1 MPPARA
7 RAPAGRRSVLGPGRR
22 GHAPQRAPAFNPEPP
37 PLLTA
42 SRPPWCPP
50 PPPPRA
56 RADDGR
62 DNTVPP
68 RTDDARWA
76 ATRGAPGHVS
86 ARGSPPHALTPCAR
100 SSVARS
106 GRPTLAVDGP
116 YPRPRTQSLAYS
128 PRIHAARA
136 PVPHTTP
143 RTRPGH
149 PEKTKGAP
157 PREGRSAPRYRAS
170 YCVAASTGACTSVMS
185 TTSTGQVTKLRC
197 RAADSTAGASFPQA
211 PDARVRKA
219 RRGALDAPLPSPHR
233 RRRSRSS
240 ISRLTSWDASSFSAG
255 PLTGAW
261 RGPGLPCPRAAR
273 RSGA

>member
-1 MPPARA
+1 MAR
-7 RAPAGRRSVLGPGRR
+7 RPAPAARVRRSRPSIRSPMSHER
-22 GHAPQRAPAFNPEPP
+22 G
-37 PLLTA
+37 
-42 SRPPWCPP
+42 WPP
-50 PPPPRA
+50 PPPPPAPRSGA
-56 RADDGR
+56 STSSSGMYQSGGR
-62 DNTVPP
+62 CCICTAGAWAILRRFSETSC
-68 RTDDARWA
+68 RTWSMKRG
-76 ATRGAPGHVS
+76 TRT
-86 ARGSPPHALTPCAR
+86 SPPPALTVCAGVPWR
-100 SSVARS
+100 
-106 GRPTLAVDGP
+106 GRRRPSRAVDGR
-116 YPRPRTQSLAYS
+116 YPRPRTPSLA
-128 PRIHAARA
+128 HAPHIRVARA
-136 PVPHTTP
+136 PVPRTTP

-149 PEKTKGAP
+149 PEKTKGVP

-240 ISRLTSWDASSFSAG
+240 ISRVTSWDASSFSAG

-261 RGPGLPCPRAAR
+261 RGPGLSCPRAAR